1 MLTLTGTLV
10 CTILF
15 VRELSQFKPGQTVF
29 QEIVSATTPAMFAL
43 PFATNIA
50 ITTLIVFRIRKA
62 RAMIAG
68 LSAGGVGAGTTDV
81 IYKRVVLGVV
91 ESCAIYPLFLL
102 LAIVLY
108 FFKTSALALITGP
121 MTQGAS
127 SSKIPC
133 DYGTNFNIPS
143 GRNRSN
149 SDVDSS
155 HPRP

>member
-1 MLTLTGTLV
+1 
-10 CTILF
+10 
-15 VRELSQFKPGQTVF
+15 
-29 QEIVSATTPAMFAL
+29 MFAL

-50 ITTLIVFRIRKA
+50 ITILIVFRIRKA
-62 RAMIAG
+62 RATIAG
-68 LSAGGVGAGTTDV
+68 LSAGGVGVGTTDA

-108 FFKTSALALITGP
+108 SLKTNALALITGP
-121 MTQGAS
+121 MTQCAS
-127 SSKIPC
+127 SGEIPC
-133 DYGTNFNIPS
+133 DYGINFNIPS